1 VGDAR
6 QYLNS
11 ELLATE
17 DRDAMYRDGRRLD
30 FEGWFLTG
38 DGTRVDPLTVS
49 DAASRYLLVCRA
61 VGRAE
66 PNGFPPNGRNKK
78 EAGTAFKRPI

>member
-6 QYLNS
+6 QRLNS

-17 DRDAMYRDGRRLD
+17 DRDAIYRDGRRLD

-66 PNGFPPNGRNKK
+66 PNGLTRTRTRRNDRRL
-78 EAGTAFKRPI
+78 RPY